1 MKKIRRP
8 VDEIHRQM
16 GGGGIS
22 YSSNAL
28 IIMVFSYPNIFQIR
42 SFIHLFLFAI
52 TENIVA

>member
-8 VDEIHRQM
+8 VDESHRQM
-16 GGGGIS
+16 GGGIS

-28 IIMVFSYPNIFQIR
+28 IIIVVSYSNIFQIR
-42 SFIHLFLFAI
+42 SFIHFFLFAI

>member
-1 MKKIRRP
+1 MKTVGKW
-8 VDEIHRQM
+8 
-16 GGGGIS
+16 GGIS

-28 IIMVFSYPNIFQIR
+28 IIIVFSYPNIFQIR